1 MKKILLFSC
10 VAFALIFA
18 SCKSTGQD
26 TSNSLVDSSVA
37 ANDSE
42 KENPEDADNLHSS
55 DKDFLSQTE
64 EARKKA
70 LEAGANEAYPEAFAA
85 LDAAYD
91 ALKNLDG
98 VNIDADLL
106 ELKLRYEALEKA
118 AKARALKKRIDDED
132 LARNS
137 PADYEKGENALKEF
151 ESLLGDVLSN
161 VRDMSENLKKS
172 HDSISDVKNAVGA
185 PSKNLVAK
193 AGEAYDSYYKVYF
206 VSYKKFAN
214 EERKNALAQKKKADA
229 VRAQIS
235 RKQEYKEYAE
245 LIQKGDSQYSTL
257 NPEGAYNSYKKAA
270 SSFEVLAADVAEK
283 RAAAQK
289 AIDEAK
295 AKVKESS
302 DYALNAD
309 KVNPL
314 EEKVEGIEDENAVLL
329 EADNFENPDNEIIL
343 FEEISETDLNSE
355 IGGVNA
361 GGDAR

>member
-1 MKKILLFSC
+1 MKKILIFSC

-18 SCKSTGQD
+18 SCKSTEQD
-26 TSNSLVDSSVA
+26 TSISIEDSSVA
-37 ANDSE
+37 AKEDSE
-42 KENPEDADNLHSS
+42 EDEDSAKNSGDDSRGGL
-55 DKDFLSQTE
+55 LSQTE
-64 EARKKA
+64 EARRKA
-70 LEAGANEAYPEAFAA
+70 LEAGAKDAYPEAFAA

-98 VNIDADLL
+98 AGNDAELL

-118 AKARALKKRIDDED
+118 AKARALKKKIDDEN
-132 LARNS
+132 LAQNF
-137 PADYEKGENALKEF
+137 PDDYEKGERALQEF
-151 ESLLGDVLSN
+151 DSLLGDVLSN
-161 VRDMSENLKKS
+161 VKEISESLKDGRDSVSGE
-172 HDSISDVKNAVGA
+172 KNALGE

-206 VSYKKFAN
+206 KSYKRFAD

-229 VRAQIS
+229 VKAQVS
-235 RKQEYKEYAE
+235 RKQEYKECAE
-245 LIQKGDSQYSTL
+245 LIQKGDSQYSTS

-270 SSFEVLAADVAEK
+270 SSFETLASDVAEK

-295 AKVKESS
+295 AKVKESG

-314 EEKVEGIEDENAVLL
+314 EEKVDGIEDEDAVLL
-329 EADNFENPDNEIIL
+329 EADNFENPEEQVIEIDEKI
-343 FEEISETDLNSE
+343 E
-355 IGGVNA
+355 
-361 GGDAR
+361 GDVQ